1 MATRAYLTCLLM
13 TMLIQNQS
21 RKTIASEAECSSFK
35 RVKQLALSKDHIL
48 CQGLRSTVL
57 NSFSHCLEGY
67 LYSLIPV
74 VEPTVGVT
82 HYFSFLKAMAAT
94 ISYWQERKRKTLDRP
109 TIYAWLYVVIGM
121 IPFFGTATCQT

>member
-1 MATRAYLTCLLM
+1 MIFWAIYIVLYLWLNQRWLPQPLILPAEVYKVVSKYRIFCSTFLLV
-13 TMLIQNQS
+13 
-21 RKTIASEAECSSFK
+21 A
-35 RVKQLALSKDHIL
+35 
-48 CQGLRSTVL
+48 
-57 NSFSHCLEGY
+57 CLEIKSKRLQIMHNY
-67 LYSLIPV
+67 TA
-74 VEPTVGVT
+74 EKKVGVT